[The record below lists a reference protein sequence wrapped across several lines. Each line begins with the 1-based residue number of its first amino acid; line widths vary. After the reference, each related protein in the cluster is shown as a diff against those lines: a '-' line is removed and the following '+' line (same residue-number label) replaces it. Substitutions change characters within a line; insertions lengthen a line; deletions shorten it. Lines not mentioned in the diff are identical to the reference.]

1 MFGMI
6 RSNKTK
12 HTRITMVSG
21 YLRLRQGLI
30 PGQPLVVAVGGGGGV
45 VRKEGPSLLGPFSRP
60 SQGGLPFIVSPG
72 WGGEL
77 SSSSSLFSW
86 EECASEFSD
95 DESDITLRRR
105 PFRVPV
111 AFFLAFFT
119 GTS

>member
-1 MFGMI
+1 MA
-6 RSNKTK
+6 
-12 HTRITMVSG
+12 SG
-21 YLRLRQGLI
+21 YLRLRQGLV
-30 PGQPLVVAVGGGGGV
+30 PGQPFVVTIGGRRGAV
-45 VRKEGPSLLGPFSRP
+45 REEGPSLLGPFGLLSW
-60 SQGGLPFIVSPG
+60 GGLPFLVSPG

-77 SSSSSLFSW
+77 SSSSSLSW